1 MSLRK
6 VTSLTALCAFS
17 VLLVTGIV
25 LYVVPL
31 GRVAAWAGWSFAGL
45 DKDGWVHL
53 HILLSAL
60 FLVVGVLHIVL
71 NWPPIVSYLKDR
83 SRRLRVL
90 TPELGAAVALTTLV
104 AVSAVA
110 GLPPLAWLLDLNDSI
125 KDSASRTYGEPPYGH
140 AELSPL
146 RLFAQHTGLDLARAR
161 SLLAARGIRVAA
173 DEQTIAEI
181 ARTNAVTP
189 QQVYLAMKD
198 AAVAPTTPGEMP
210 AEAPPGTGRKR
221 LAALCSEYGLDGEVV
236 ARELAAKGITAESD
250 RTIREIAEA
259 HGMGPHDLYKVI
271 REAVTAR

>member
-31 GRVAAWAGWSFAGL
+31 GRVAAWAGWRFAGL

-71 NWPPIVSYLKDR
+71 NWSPIVSYLKDR

-90 TPELGAAVALTTLV
+90 TPELGTAVALTALV

-161 SLLAARGIRVAA
+161 ALLAARGIRVAA

-181 ARTNAVTP
+181 ARTNTVTP

-198 AAVAPTTPGEMP
+198 AAVAPTAPGEMP

-221 LAALCSEYGLDGEVV
+221 FAALCSEYGLDGEVV
-236 ARELAAKGITAESD
+236 ARELAAKGITAEPD

-259 HGMGPHDLYKVI
+259 NGMGPHDLYKVI
-271 REAVTAR
+271 HEAVIAR

>member
-6 VTSLTALCAFS
+6 VTSLTALCAFT

-31 GRVAAWAGWSFAGL
+31 GRVAAWAGWRFAGL
-45 DKDGWVHL
+45 DKDGWTHL

-71 NWPPIVSYLKDR
+71 NWTPIVSYLRDR

-90 TPELGAAVALTTLV
+90 TPELAVAVALTV
-104 AVSAVA
+104 AVTVSAIA
-110 GLPPLAWLLDLNDSI
+110 SLPPLAWLLDLNASI
-125 KDSASRTYGEPPYGH
+125 KDAASHTYGEPPYGH

-146 RLFAQHTGLDLARAR
+146 RLFAQHTGLELGRAR
-161 SLLAARGIRVAA
+161 SLLAERGMRVASE
-173 DEQTIAEI
+173 EQTLAEI
-181 ARTNAVTP
+181 ARVNAVTP

-198 AAVAPTTPGEMP
+198 ATVVPAEPGKMP
-210 AEAPPGTGRKR
+210 AEAPPGTGRKT
-221 LAALCSEYGLDGEVV
+221 LATLCGEYGLDAAVV
-236 ARELAAKGITAESD
+236 VRELAAKGIAAEAK

-271 REAVTAR
+271 RESAAAR